1 MHVVYISREYPPTL
15 RGGGIASYVRDMAN
29 ALVALGHKVTV
40 ICASDDTKVE
50 SDVFNGNL
58 RIIRLSGG
66 DFVIP
71 TVEAAYPW
79 RKFRSIT
86 RFFSYRR
93 KVRNVLKSIK
103 DADIV
108 EVPEFGAESYALHG
122 LNLPIVIRLHTP
134 ALLDRN
140 TFGMRRFSL
149 SKVHEWLC
157 AIMEKRE
164 VQRRNH
170 ITSCSQSLADW
181 VSCYF
186 RLDKAKITTI
196 YNPVRGEE
204 WGADFN
210 MNRQSD
216 TVLYVG
222 TVAQEKGVGDLVEA
236 CNLLRERGRN
246 VELTIAGKQGQF
258 GLMLQ
263 QDTQRKGYGWCKF
276 LGNVPREQL
285 RTIYANHLVACFPS
299 LWDNMPIVCLEAMS
313 AGCVVV
319 ASSSGGMREIISDE
333 KDGFLC
339 PPGDAQILSQK
350 LEKALSLSE
359 DARRDMLC
367 AARDK
372 VSRKFDMPCV
382 VKSMLDY
389 YQSVINK

>member
-15 RGGGIASYVRDMAN
+15 RGGGIASYVRDMAS

-40 ICASDDTKVE
+40 ICASDDTRVG
-50 SDVFNGNL
+50 SDIHNGNL

-71 TVEAAYPW
+71 AVESANLW
-79 RKFRSIT
+79 RKLRSVT
-86 RFFSYRR
+86 RFFSYRK
-93 KVRNVLKSIK
+93 KVRNVLKDIK

-122 LNLPIVIRLHTP
+122 LKLPIVIRLHTP

-164 VQRRNH
+164 VQRINH

-181 VSCYF
+181 VSHYF
-186 RLDKAKITTI
+186 HADKAKITTI

-204 WGADFN
+204 WEGDIN
-210 MNRQSD
+210 MIRKCD
-216 TVLYVG
+216 TVLFVG

-263 QDTQRKGYGWCKF
+263 QDTQRKGYDWCTF

-285 RTIYANHLVACFPS
+285 KAIYANHLVACFPS

-313 AGCVVV
+313 AGCVVM
-319 ASSSGGMREIISDE
+319 ASSSGGMGEIISDG

-339 PPGDAQILSQK
+339 PPGDAQALSEK
-350 LEKALSLSE
+350 LEQALSLSE
-359 DARRDMLC
+359 AARKDMMC

-372 VSRKFDMPCV
+372 VRRKFDMSCV
-382 VKSMLDY
+382 VESMLNY